1 MTHSISRRDFL
12 KLAGVGLGATALA
25 CSGLTAL
32 ATHAPTIDFYESEGE
47 GSMNDKIL
55 IAYASKCG
63 STGDVAAA
71 IAEELTARGKTVEV
85 YLAQNVLDLKGYQ
98 AVIVG
103 SAIRMGQWLPE
114 AVKFV
119 ETHQQTLRQLPTAF
133 FTVHMM
139 NLGDDETS
147 RKNRL
152 AYLDPVRKIMAPQH
166 EVFFAGK
173 MDLARLS
180 FLDRLVA
187 KAVKATDADLRDW
200 QAIRGWA
207 NSLVWQF

>member
-1 MTHSISRRDFL
+1 
-12 KLAGVGLGATALA
+12 
-25 CSGLTAL
+25 
-32 ATHAPTIDFYESEGE
+32 
-47 GSMNDKIL
+47 MNDKVL
-55 IAYASKCG
+55 VAYASKCG
-63 STGDVAAA
+63 STGEVAEA
-71 IAEELTARGKTVEV
+71 IARELVARGKAVDV
-85 YLAQNVLDLKGYQ
+85 RLAQNVSSLNGYQ

-103 SAIRMGQWLPE
+103 SAIRMGNWLPE

-119 ETHQQTLRQLPTAF
+119 ETHQQVLRQLPTAF

-152 AYLDPVRKIMAPQH
+152 AYLDPVRKIMTPQQK
-166 EVFFAGK
+166 VFFAGK

-180 FLDRLVA
+180 FLDRFIA
-187 KAVKATDADLRDW
+187 KAVKAADADLRDW

-207 NSLVWQF
+207 KQIL

>member
-1 MTHSISRRDFL
+1 MKHSMTRRDFL
-12 KLAGVGLGATALA
+12 KVAGVGIGATVLT

-32 ATHAPTIDFYESEGE
+32 AVRAPAIEFYESEGG
-47 GSMNDKIL
+47 GSMNDKVL

-63 STGDVAAA
+63 STGEVAEA
-71 IAEELTARGKTVEV
+71 IAKELIARGKAVDV
-85 YLAQNVLDLKGYQ
+85 RLAQKVSDLSGYQ

-119 ETHQQTLRQLPTAF
+119 ETHQQVLRQLPTAF

-152 AYLDPVRKIMAPQH
+152 AYLDPVRKIMTPQQ

-180 FLDRLVA
+180 FLDGFVA
-187 KAVKATDADLRDW
+187 QAVKATDADRRDW

-207 NSLVWQF
+207 TQIL

>member
-1 MTHSISRRDFL
+1 MSGPNPITRRDFL
-12 KLAGVGLGATALA
+12 KVAGVGIGATVLT
-25 CSGLTAL
+25 CSGLTML
-32 ATHAPTIDFYESEGE
+32 ATRAPTIDLYESEGE
-47 GSMNDKIL
+47 ESMSDKVL

-63 STGDVAAA
+63 STGEVAAA
-71 IAEELTARGKTVEV
+71 IAEELVARGKTVDV
-85 YLAQNVLDLKGYQ
+85 RLAKNISTLEGYQ

-114 AVKFV
+114 AVEFV
-119 ETHQQTLRQLPTAF
+119 ETHQQALRQLPTAF
-133 FTVHMM
+133 FTVHML

-152 AYLDPVRKIMAPQH
+152 AYLDPVRKIFTPQH

-180 FLDRLVA
+180 FLDRLIA

-207 NSLVWQF
+207 ASLK

>member
-1 MTHSISRRDFL
+1 MNKNTLSRRDFL
-12 KLAGVGLGATALA
+12 KVAGVGLGATALT
-25 CSGLTAL
+25 CSGLTVL
-32 ATHAPTIDFYESEGE
+32 ATRAPTIDFYESEGE
-47 GSMNDKIL
+47 GSMNDKVL

-63 STGDVAAA
+63 STGEVAAA
-71 IAEELTARGKTVEV
+71 IAEELTARGKAVDV
-85 YLAQNVLDLKGYQ
+85 RLVQNVSTLNGYQ

-114 AVKFV
+114 AVEFV
-119 ETHQQTLRQLPTAF
+119 ETHQQALRQLPTAF

-152 AYLDPVRKIMAPQH
+152 AYLDPVRKIMTPQQ

-173 MDLARLS
+173 MDMARLS
-180 FLDRLVA
+180 FLDRLIA

-200 QAIRGWA
+200 QAIRNWA
-207 NSLVWQF
+207 QTILS

>member
-1 MTHSISRRDFL
+1 MTRRGFL
-12 KLAGVGLGATALA
+12 KVAGVGIGATVLT
-25 CSGLTAL
+25 CSGLAAL
-32 ATHAPTIDFYESEGE
+32 ATRAPTVDFYESKGE
-47 GSMNDKIL
+47 GRMNDKVL

-63 STGDVAAA
+63 STGEVAEA
-71 IAEELTARGKTVEV
+71 IAKELAGRGKAVDV
-85 YLAQNVLDLKGYQ
+85 RLAQNVSSLNGYQ

-119 ETHQQTLRQLPTAF
+119 ETHQQALRQLPTAF

-139 NLGDDETS
+139 NLGDDETA
-147 RKNRL
+147 RMNRL
-152 AYLDPVRKIMAPQH
+152 AYLDPVRKIMMPQQ

-180 FLDRLVA
+180 FLDRLIA
-187 KAVKATDADLRDW
+187 KTVKATDADLRDW

-207 NSLVWQF
+207 KQIF